1 MKTKVLKCTPN
12 YNEITNYNFDEN
24 DFVSQRIINYYQEF
38 IFGNLYKP
46 QPKKI
51 KLFDKLVGEYIKDD
65 KFHQYVQF
73 HLKELELSNSNI
85 DYYES
90 FDENLEILYK
100 EFEKNSLSK
109 VVSTKWL

>member
-1 MKTKVLKCTPN
+1 MKTKALKCTPN
-12 YNEITNYNFDEN
+12 YNEIINYNFDEN

-51 KLFDKLVGEYIKDD
+51 RLFDKLVDEYIKNDR
-65 KFHQYVQF
+65 FYRYVQF
-73 HLKELELSNSNI
+73 YLKELELSNGNM
-85 DYYES
+85 DYYENL
-90 FDENLEILYK
+90 DENLENLYK
-100 EFEKNSLSK
+100 EFEKNNLSK